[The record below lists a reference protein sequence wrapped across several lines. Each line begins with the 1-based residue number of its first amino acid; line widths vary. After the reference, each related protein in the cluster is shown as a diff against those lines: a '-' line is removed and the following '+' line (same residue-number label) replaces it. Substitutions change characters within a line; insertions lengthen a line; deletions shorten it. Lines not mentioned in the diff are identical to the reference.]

1 MAMNEPSPAEQVP
14 PGNRGVMIALAYLPP
29 LSVIP
34 LLVEKDDA
42 ELQWHAKHGLVL
54 MVVEFMVLLGL
65 FAITTI
71 LGILTAGLFCAA
83 YLVLPAVFL
92 VFLAIHVAAAVKAMG
107 GGRLLIPG
115 ISDYVARF

>member
-1 MAMNEPSPAEQVP
+1 MSELSPTEHVP

-29 LSVIP
+29 LSLIP

-54 MVVEFMVLLGL
+54 MVVEFMALLGL
-65 FAITTI
+65 FAITTV

-83 YLVLPAVFL
+83 YMVLPALFL
-92 VFLAIHVAAAVKAMG
+92 LFLAIHAVAAVKAIN

-115 ISDYVARF
+115 ISDYAGRF